1 MVTRAVSTVPL
12 SGHSNLL
19 PKRGKKKKKKKS
31 KVMSGNI
38 IELRWGQG
46 KAKVEGFGTLPG
58 IMSETSF
65 QRDWFFPFIS

>member
-19 PKRGKKKKKKKS
+19 PKRGKKKKKS

-65 QRDWFFPFIS
+65 QRDCFFPFIS